1 MVALEMPGTPRNEDT
16 WSAPTDLVEKSFAP
30 TAFLL
35 FLIEEEE
42 GEENEEEEEAE
53 GEERKE
59 ER

>member
-1 MVALEMPGTPRNEDT
+1 MPGTPRNEDT

-42 GEENEEEEEAE
+42 GEENEEEEAE

>member
-30 TAFLL
+30 TTFLL

-42 GEENEEEEEAE
+42 EEEEGE